1 MTLYQVFPMERFHN
15 SLDKSNDE
23 KNFHK
28 KLDKSNNEEKFQKSL
43 EMLND
48 EEHFHKSLE
57 KSNDE
62 EKESNENENV
72 AIPNSTSKNS
82 IISLT

>member
-1 MTLYQVFPMERFHN
+1 MTLYQVFPMERF
-15 SLDKSNDE
+15 
-23 KNFHK
+23 
-28 KLDKSNNEEKFQKSL
+28 QKSL
-43 EMLND
+43 EMLNDEDKFQKSFEKLND

-57 KSNDE
+57 KSNFE
-62 EKESNENENV
+62 EKETNENENV

>member
-1 MTLYQVFPMERFHN
+1 MEKFQK
-15 SLDKSNDE
+15 SLDMSNAQE
-23 KNFHK
+23 KYNGEEENFQK
-28 KLDKSNNEEKFQKSL
+28 RLEKLNDEEKFQKSL

-48 EEHFHKSLE
+48 EEHSHKSLE
-57 KSNDE
+57 MLNDE
-62 EKESNENENV
+62 VKESNENENV